1 MRARFEPQRH
11 RVTEKN
17 TGRAACEPTSIR
29 RVAGVAGQRT
39 AGMTR
44 VHESPGRS
52 AAIRER
58 ESCGPVAPLRGARR
72 IDRLCVSVPLW
83 LVFWLGLMP
92 AATSFAQQPAAR
104 IVSPEV
110 AADRRVTF
118 RLLAPQAREILL
130 SGEFMPGSKPFEK
143 DANGL
148 WTLTIGPLEPEIYH
162 YNVMIDGVRTIDPN
176 NPDVKTGSTPST
188 ISSILEVRGNR
199 PAFYDAQ
206 TAEHGEVRSL
216 RYTSRSLGTE
226 RRLTVYTPP
235 EYDRETQARYPV
247 LYLLHGANADETAW
261 HRLGRVNLIL
271 DNLRASGRAKP
282 FIVVMPFGY
291 GVPPNTQAQPGENT
305 AKFGR
310 DLIEDVIPLIE
321 SRFRTVADRDHRA
334 LVGLS
339 MGGGEALTIGL
350 NHLELFSHVGGF
362 SAAVGSAAALPKTY
376 ASLVADGKAS
386 NQKLR
391 LLWVGCGKE
400 DGIFDASKSFS
411 EFLTQHH
418 IRHTFHESPGAH
430 TWMVWRRYLNDIAP
444 QLFQS
449 GQ

>member
-1 MRARFEPQRH
+1 MALGL
-11 RVTEKN
+11 VLT
-17 TGRAACEPTSIR
+17 AA
-29 RVAGVAGQRT
+29 
-39 AGMTR
+39 
-44 VHESPGRS
+44 
-52 AAIRER
+52 AAI
-58 ESCGPVAPLRGARR
+58 
-72 IDRLCVSVPLW
+72 
-83 LVFWLGLMP
+83 
-92 AATSFAQQPAAR
+92 AQQPTAR
-104 IVSPEV
+104 IISPEV
-110 AADRRVTF
+110 SADRRVTF
-118 RLLAPQAREILL
+118 RVLAPQAREIALT
-130 SGEFMPGSKPFEK
+130 GEFMQGSKPLEK

-162 YNVMIDGVRTIDPN
+162 YNLMIDGVRTIDPN

-188 ISSILEVRGNR
+188 ISSILEVPGNT
-199 PAFYDAQ
+199 PAFYDPQ
-206 TAEHGEVRSL
+206 TAEHGDVRSL
-216 RYTSRSLGTE
+216 RYRSRSLGTE

-235 EYDRETQARYPV
+235 DYDRNMQGRYPV

-271 DNLRASGRAKP
+271 DNLRPNGRVKP

-310 DLIEDVIPLIE
+310 DLIEDVIPFIE
-321 SRFRTVADRDHRA
+321 SRYRTIADRDHRA

-362 SAAVGSAAALPKTY
+362 SAAVGQAATFPKTY
-376 ASLVADGKAS
+376 ATLVADGKAS

-391 LLWVGCGKE
+391 LLWVGCGNE
-400 DGIFDASKSFS
+400 DGLFDASKSFS
-411 EFLTQHH
+411 EFLTQLQ
-418 IRHTFHESPGAH
+418 IRHTFHESTGAH
-430 TWMVWRRYLNDIAP
+430 TWMVWRRYLNEIAP
-444 QLFQS
+444 LLFQS

>member
-1 MRARFEPQRH
+1 MA
-11 RVTEKN
+11 RVT
-17 TGRAACEPTSIR
+17 
-29 RVAGVAGQRT
+29 RT
-39 AGMTR
+39 A
-44 VHESPGRS
+44 
-52 AAIRER
+52 I
-58 ESCGPVAPLRGARR
+58 
-72 IDRLCVSVPLW
+72 VSFG
-83 LVFWLGLMP
+83 LVLT
-92 AATSFAQQPAAR
+92 AATGSAQQPVR
-104 IVSPEV
+104 IVSPDV
-110 AADRRVTF
+110 GADRRVTF

-130 SGEFMPGSKPFEK
+130 TGEFMQGSKPFEK

-148 WTLTIGPLEPEIYH
+148 WTLTLGPLEPEIYH
-162 YNVMIDGVRTIDPN
+162 YNVTIDGVRTIDPN

-188 ISSILEVRGNR
+188 ISSILEVRGNQ

-206 TAEHGEVRSL
+206 TAEHGDVRSL
-216 RYTSRSLGTE
+216 RYRSKSLGTE
-226 RRLTVYTPP
+226 RRLTVYLPP
-235 EYDRETQARYPV
+235 EYEREPQARYPV

-271 DNLRASGRAKP
+271 DNLRPSGRVKP

-291 GVPPNTQAQPGENT
+291 GVPPNLQAQPGENT

-321 SRFRTVADRDHRA
+321 SRFRTIADRDHRA

-362 SAAVGSAAALPKTY
+362 SAAVGPAAAFPKTY
-376 ASLVADGKAS
+376 ASLVADGKTS
-386 NQKLR
+386 NQNLR

-400 DGIFDASKSFS
+400 DGLFDASKSFS
-411 EFLTQHH
+411 EFLTQHRIH
-418 IRHTFHESPGAH
+418 HTFHESSGAH
-430 TWMVWRRYLNDIAP
+430 TWMVWRRYLNEIAP
-444 QLFQS
+444 LLFQS

>member
-1 MRARFEPQRH
+1 MSAPQW
-11 RVTEKN
+11 VTD
-17 TGRAACEPTSIR
+17 
-29 RVAGVAGQRT
+29 
-39 AGMTR
+39 MTR
-44 VHESPGRS
+44 
-52 AAIRER
+52 IT
-58 ESCGPVAPLRGARR
+58 
-72 IDRLCVSVPLW
+72 IVSFG
-83 LVFWLGLMP
+83 LVLM
-92 AATSFAQQPAAR
+92 AATGIAQQPAR

-118 RLLAPQAREILL
+118 RLAAPQAREIVL

-162 YNVMIDGVRTIDPN
+162 YNVTIDGVRTIDPN

-188 ISSILEVRGNR
+188 ISSILEVRGNQ

-206 TAEHGEVRSL
+206 TADHGEVRSL
-216 RYTSRSLGTE
+216 RYTSQSLSTE
-226 RRLTVYTPP
+226 RRLTVYLPP
-235 EYDRETQARYPV
+235 EYDRDPQARYPV

-271 DNLRASGRAKP
+271 DNLRPSGRAKP

-291 GVPPNTQAQPGENT
+291 GVPPNLPAQPGENT

-310 DLIEDVIPLIE
+310 DLIDDVIPLIE
-321 SRFRTVADRDHRA
+321 SRFRTIADRDHRA

-362 SAAVGSAAALPKTY
+362 SAAVGSAAAFPKTY
-376 ASLVADGKAS
+376 ASLIADGKTS

-418 IRHTFHESPGAH
+418 IRHTFHESSGAH
-430 TWMVWRRYLNDIAP
+430 TWMVWRRYLNEIAP
-444 QLFQS
+444 LLFQS